1 MTSHDPT
8 RTHLIEA
15 ATEVF
20 SEKGYSKAS
29 TREICR
35 RAKANVAAV
44 HYHFGDKAELYREV
58 FRKPLI
64 EMAARSGNF
73 MTNYP
78 DTLSALKALYRSML
92 EPLTSSQK
100 SCRLMQ
106 LHAREQFEPSGVL
119 GDIRPQ
125 AFRPQH
131 EQLVALIC
139 RKIGLKR
146 PDLEVQRLA
155 FAVVGM
161 TLVYWH
167 GCEMVDT
174 FAPAL
179 IRGKNWIHPLSDRL
193 AFFAQAM
200 IDAERK
206 HRSTIKTSRNLSH
219 A

>member
-1 MTSHDPT
+1 
-8 RTHLIEA
+8 
-15 ATEVF
+15 
-20 SEKGYSKAS
+20 
-29 TREICR
+29 
-35 RAKANVAAV
+35 
-44 HYHFGDKAELYREV
+44 
-58 FRKPLI
+58 
-64 EMAARSGNF
+64 MAARSGNF
-73 MTNYP
+73 VTDYP
-78 DTLSALKALYRSML
+78 DTVSALAALYRSML
-92 EPLTSSQK
+92 EPLTSCQK
-100 SCRLMQ
+100 SCRLLQ

-131 EQLVALIC
+131 DELLKLIC
-139 RKIGLKR
+139 RELGLKR

-179 IRGKNWIHPLSDRL
+179 IRGKNWITPLSDRL
-193 AFFAQAM
+193 AFFASAM
-200 IDAERK
+200 IDAERRR
-206 HRSTIKTSRNLSH
+206 RSTTPHPRKYAH